1 MKKIVVAGSLNY
13 DIFVEA
19 PRRPLKGE
27 TLTGYKW
34 YPKFG
39 GKGGNQALSAAKCGC
54 NVIMVG
60 ALGNDSFGKSMCNVL
75 TSHKVDTSYLQNCE
89 KTGSGISVAIMDDDG
104 DYGAVIVG
112 GANVQI
118 DNSVFSNETLW
129 KDVGMLILQN
139 EVAEETNLIAAR
151 EAKKRGIKV
160 CINAA
165 PVKVMNPELLKMI
178 DILVVNE
185 VEATSICKIKVD
197 SLHSA
202 LDACLQLV
210 KDFPYVVVTAGGN
223 GVAYAASDGSKGTV
237 EALKIKLI
245 STHGAGDC
253 FVGALCSR
261 LVNNE
266 SIAESVIFA
275 NKIAAEHVST
285 THEDL
290 VLN

>member
-1 MKKIVVAGSLNY
+1 MKKIIVAGSLNY

-27 TLTGYKW
+27 TLTGYRW

-54 NVIMVG
+54 DVLMVG
-60 ALGNDSFGKSMCNVL
+60 ALGNDSFGQSMIKVL
-75 TSHKVDTSYLQNCE
+75 TSHKVDTSYIQYCE
-89 KTGSGISVAIMDDDG
+89 KTGSGISVAIMDDEG

-118 DNSVFSNETLW
+118 DNSVFFQDTLW
-129 KDVGMLILQN
+129 NEAGMLILQN
-139 EVAEETNLIAAR
+139 EVSDETNLVAAR

-165 PVKVMNPELLKMI
+165 PVKVMSQELLKMI
-178 DILVVNE
+178 DVLVVNE
-185 VEATSICKIKVD
+185 VEATSICNLRVD
-197 SLHSA
+197 SLQSA
-202 LDACLQLV
+202 LDASLLLV

-223 GVAYAASDGSKGTV
+223 GVAYASSDGSKGTV
-237 EALKIKLI
+237 QAHKVKLI

-253 FVGALCSR
+253 FVGALCSK
-261 LVNNE
+261 LVKNE
-266 SIAESVIFA
+266 SLADSVSFA
-275 NKIAAEHVST
+275 NKIAADHVST

-290 VLN
+290 VLD

>member
-60 ALGNDSFGKSMCNVL
+60 ALGNDSFGKSMRNVL
-75 TSHKVDTSYLQNCE
+75 ISHKVDTSYLQNCE
-89 KTGSGISVAIMDDDG
+89 KTGSGISVAIMDDEG

-118 DNSVFSNETLW
+118 DNSVFFQDTLW
-129 KDVGMLILQN
+129 NEAGMLILQN
-139 EVAEETNLIAAR
+139 EVSDETNLVAAR

-165 PVKVMNPELLKMI
+165 PVKVMSQELLKMI
-178 DILVVNE
+178 DVLVVNE
-185 VEATSICKIKVD
+185 VEATSICNLRVD
-197 SLHSA
+197 SLQSA
-202 LDACLQLV
+202 LDASLLLV

-223 GVAYAASDGSKGTV
+223 GVAYASSDGSKGTV
-237 EALKIKLI
+237 QAHKVKLI

-253 FVGALCSR
+253 FVGALCSK

-266 SIAESVIFA
+266 SLADSVSFA
-275 NKIAAEHVST
+275 NKIAADHVST

-290 VLN
+290 VLD